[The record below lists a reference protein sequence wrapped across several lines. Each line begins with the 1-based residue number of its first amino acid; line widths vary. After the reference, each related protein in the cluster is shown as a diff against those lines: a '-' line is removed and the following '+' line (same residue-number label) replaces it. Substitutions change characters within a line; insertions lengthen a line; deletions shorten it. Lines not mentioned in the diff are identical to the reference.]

1 MADNT
6 PSYHQVASQLAANG
20 GWLGRFGNFFGGGS
34 TPAYL
39 GEGQP
44 SAGSAGGFLG
54 GGTPAYRPA
63 PVVKPKEST
72 PTENTSSEQSPSEKA
87 SMPEQQ
93 AMAQAVYASPG
104 LDPDPFG
111 SGPIAIVI
119 PRQG

>member
-72 PTENTSSEQSPSEKA
+72 PTENTSTEAKAPDEKT
-87 SMPEQQ
+87 STEHP
-93 AMAQAVYASPG
+93 AMAQAVYACPV
-104 LDPDPFG
+104 DPDPFG

>member
-44 SAGSAGGFLG
+44 SAGNAGGFLG
-54 GGTPAYRPA
+54 GGTPAYRLA
-63 PVVKPKEST
+63 PVVKPAEVAPGRSPST
-72 PTENTSSEQSPSEKA
+72 EQHAPIEQSA
-87 SMPEQQ
+87 TEQTD
-93 AMAQAVYASPG
+93 MAQAVYGCPV
-104 LDPDPFG
+104 DPDPFG
-111 SGPIAIVI
+111 SGPIAIIV

>member
-1 MADNT
+1 MADTT

-44 SAGSAGGFLG
+44 SAGSAGGILSV
-54 GGTPAYRPA
+54 GTPAYRLA

-72 PTENTSSEQSPSEKA
+72 PTENTSSGMQSPNEKA
-87 SMPEQQ
+87 SMPEYQ
-93 AMAQAVYASPG
+93 AMAQAMYACPV
-104 LDPDPFG
+104 DPDPFG

>member
-44 SAGSAGGFLG
+44 SPGTSGGILSV
-54 GGTPAYRPA
+54 GTPAYRLA
-63 PVVKPKEST
+63 PVVKPKKST
-72 PTENTSSEQSPSEKA
+72 PTEKSSSEANAPNETT
-87 SMPEQQ
+87 SMPEHQ
-93 AMAQAVYASPG
+93 AMAQAVYACPV
-104 LDPDPFG
+104 DPDPFG

>member
-6 PSYHQVASQLAANG
+6 PSYHQAASQLAANG
-20 GWLGRFGNFFGGGS
+20 GWLGRFGNFFGGGN

-44 SAGSAGGFLG
+44 SSGNTGGILSV
-54 GGTPAYRPA
+54 GTPAYRLP
-63 PVVKPKEST
+63 PVVKPKEVT
-72 PTENTSSEQSPSEKA
+72 TENTSSENAPNEKT

-93 AMAQAVYASPG
+93 AMAQAVYACPA

>member
-44 SAGSAGGFLG
+44 SPGAAGGLLSV
-54 GGTPAYRPA
+54 GTPAYRPA
-63 PVVKPKEST
+63 PIAKPKEIAL
-72 PTENTSSEQSPSEKA
+72 TENASTEAKTPNEKTS
-87 SMPEQQ
+87 MTEQQ
-93 AMAQAVYASPG
+93 AMAQAVYACPV
-104 LDPDPFG
+104 DPDPFG

>member
-6 PSYHQVASQLAANG
+6 PSYHQVASQLASNG

-54 GGTPAYRPA
+54 GGTPAYRLA
-63 PVVKPKEST
+63 PVVKPKEVT
-72 PTENTSSEQSPSEKA
+72 PTESTSTEAKAPIEKT
-87 SMPEQQ
+87 STTEHPV
-93 AMAQAVYASPG
+93 MAQAMYACPI
-104 LDPDPFG
+104 DPDPFG
-111 SGPIAIVI
+111 SGPITIIV

>member
-6 PSYHQVASQLAANG
+6 PSYHQVASQLATNG

-44 SAGSAGGFLG
+44 SPGSAGGFLG

-63 PVVKPKEST
+63 PVVKPKEIAPNEKTST
-72 PTENTSSEQSPSEKA
+72 ETNAPIEQASTTE
-87 SMPEQQ
+87 Q
-93 AMAQAVYASPG
+93 ATMAQAVYACPV
-104 LDPDPFG
+104 DPDPFG
-111 SGPIAIVI
+111 SGPIAIIV

>member
-20 GWLGRFGNFFGGGS
+20 GWLGRFRNFFGGGA

-44 SAGSAGGFLG
+44 SSGSAGGFLG

-63 PVVKPKEST
+63 PVVKPKEDSNAST
-72 PTENTSSEQSPSEKA
+72 STESKPIEKTST
-87 SMPEQQ
+87 EQQ
-93 AMAQAVYASPG
+93 AMAQAVYACPV
-104 LDPDPFG
+104 DPDPFG

>member
-1 MADNT
+1 MADTT

-39 GEGQP
+39 GDGQP
-44 SAGSAGGFLG
+44 SPGSAGGVLSV
-54 GGTPAYRPA
+54 GTPAYRLA

-72 PTENTSSEQSPSEKA
+72 PTENTSSEKAQSEMT

-93 AMAQAVYASPG
+93 AMAQAVYACPAF
-104 LDPDPFG
+104 DPDPFG

>member
-44 SAGSAGGFLG
+44 SAGTAGGILSV
-54 GGTPAYRPA
+54 GTPAYRLP
-63 PVVKPKEST
+63 PVVKPKESAQT
-72 PTENTSSEQSPSEKA
+72 VSTSSENAPSEKT

-93 AMAQAVYASPG
+93 AMAQAVYACPA

-111 SGPIAIVI
+111 SGPIAIIV

>member
-1 MADNT
+1 MVDTT

-39 GEGQP
+39 GDGQP
-44 SAGSAGGFLG
+44 SPGFAGGVLSV
-54 GGTPAYRPA
+54 GTPAYGLA

-72 PTENTSSEQSPSEKA
+72 PNETSSEKAPNEKT
-87 SMPEQQ
+87 SMPEQV
-93 AMAQAVYASPG
+93 MAQAVYACPA